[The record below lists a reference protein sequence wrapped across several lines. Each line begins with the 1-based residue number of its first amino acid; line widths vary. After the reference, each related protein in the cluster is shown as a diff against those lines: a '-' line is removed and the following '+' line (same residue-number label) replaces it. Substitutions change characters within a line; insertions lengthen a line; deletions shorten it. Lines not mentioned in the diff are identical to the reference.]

1 MAFPVDGATPQLS
14 GITIPTV
21 WSGKLLIKFYEASV
35 VPAICNTEYE
45 GEISDHGDQV
55 EIRSTPDITIN
66 TYAKGEAL
74 TYEQPAPTKQSLL
87 IDKGKYWAF
96 IADDVDVK
104 QADYGLPEDWG
115 KDASEKMKISVDT
128 EVLAAV
134 DGDAHADNVGNTA
147 GARSGTFVL
156 GETLT
161 PVVVTKTNVL
171 DVIVDTGSV
180 LDEQDVPESDRYL
193 VLPAWMCGMIKKSD
207 LKDAS
212 LAGDGTSIMRNG
224 RVGMIDRY
232 TLYMSNLLEMVVDG
246 LTTATNCLFGHK
258 SAITFASQYVKS
270 ESLPSPTTFGTLYRG
285 LKVYGYKVIK
295 PEALGVLYASQT
307 AAA

>member
-14 GITIPTV
+14 GITIPTI
-21 WSGKLLIKFYEASV
+21 WSGKLLVKFYEASV
-35 VPAICNTEYE
+35 IPAISNTEYE
-45 GEISDHGDQV
+45 GEISDYGDKV
-55 EIRSTPDITIN
+55 EIRSTPDITIS

-74 TYEQPAPTKQSLL
+74 VYQQPEPTKQSLL

-96 IADDVDVK
+96 VADDVDVK

-115 KDASEKMKISVDT
+115 KDASEKMKINVDT

-134 DGDAHADNVGNTA
+134 DADAHADNVGIAA
-147 GARSGTFVL
+147 GTR
-156 GETLT
+156 
-161 PVVVTKTNVL
+161 TNSFNMGATGAPIVIDKANIL
-171 DVIVDTGSV
+171 DFIVDSGSV
-180 LDEQDVPESDRYL
+180 LDEQDVPESDRYM

-207 LKDAS
+207 LRDAS

-232 TLYMSNLLEMVVDG
+232 TLYMSNLLEVVTDG
-246 LTTATNCLFGHK
+246 LANPTNCLFGHK
-258 SAITFASQYVKS
+258 SAITFAGQYVKS

-285 LKVYGYKVIK
+285 LKVYGFKVVK

-307 AAA
+307 AVS

>member
-1 MAFPVDGATPQLS
+1 MPFPVDGATPQLS

-35 VPAICNTEYE
+35 IPAICNTEYE
-45 GEISDHGDQV
+45 GEISDHGDKV

-74 TYEQPAPTKQSLL
+74 TYEQPAPTKQSLN

-134 DGDAHADNVGNTA
+134 DADAHASNIGATA
-147 GARSGTFVL
+147 GVRSASFDL
-156 GETLT
+156 GAAGAWE
-161 PVVVTKTNVL
+161 VVTKSNVL
-171 DVIVDTGSV
+171 DYIVDTGSV
-180 LDEQDVPESDRYL
+180 LDEQDVPESDR
-193 VLPAWMCGMIKKSD
+193 
-207 LKDAS
+207 
-212 LAGDGTSIMRNG
+212 
-224 RVGMIDRY
+224 
-232 TLYMSNLLEMVVDG
+232 
-246 LTTATNCLFGHK
+246 
-258 SAITFASQYVKS
+258 
-270 ESLPSPTTFGTLYRG
+270 
-285 LKVYGYKVIK
+285 
-295 PEALGVLYASQT
+295 
-307 AAA
+307 

>member
-1 MAFPVDGATPQLS
+1 MAFPVDGGTPQLS

-35 VPAICNTEYE
+35 VPAIANTEYE
-45 GEISDHGDQV
+45 GEISDHGDKV

-74 TYEQPAPTKQSLL
+74 VYEQPAPTKQSLL

-134 DGDAHADNVGNTA
+134 DADAHADNYGIAA
-147 GARSGTFVL
+147 GKRSESFDLGTT
-156 GETLT
+156 GAWE
-161 PVVVTKTNVL
+161 VVTKANVL
-171 DVIVDTGSV
+171 DYIVDTGSV
-180 LDEQDVPESDRYL
+180 LDEQDVPLSDRWM

-207 LKDAS
+207 LQDAS
-212 LAGDGTSIMRNG
+212 LAGDGTSILRNG
-224 RVGMIDRY
+224 RIGMIDRY
-232 TLYMSNLLEMVVDG
+232 TIYMSNLLEVVNDG
-246 LTTATNCLFGHK
+246 GTNVTNCLFGHK

-295 PEALGVLYASQT
+295 PEALGVLYAAQT
-307 AAA
+307 

>member
-1 MAFPVDGATPQLS
+1 MPFPVDGATPQLS

-35 VPAICNTEYE
+35 IPAIANTEYE
-45 GEISDHGDQV
+45 GEISDYGDKV

-74 TYEQPAPTKQSLL
+74 TYEQPAPTKQSLN

-134 DGDAHADNVGNTA
+134 DADAHASNIGATA
-147 GARSGTFVL
+147 GVRSASFDL
-156 GETLT
+156 GAAGAWE
-161 PVVVTKTNVL
+161 VVTKSNVL
-171 DVIVDTGSV
+171 DYIVDTGSV
-180 LDEQDVPESDRYL
+180 LDEQDVPESDRWM

-212 LAGDGTSIMRNG
+212 LSGDGTSIMRNG
-224 RVGMIDRY
+224 RIGMIDRY
-232 TLYMSNLLEMVVDG
+232 TLYMSNLLEVVNDG
-246 LTTATNCLFGHK
+246 GTNVTNCLFGHK
-258 SAITFASQYVKS
+258 SAITFAGQFVKS

-285 LKVYGYKVIK
+285 LKVYGYKVVK
-295 PEALGVLYASQT
+295 PESLGVLYAAQT
-307 AAA
+307 